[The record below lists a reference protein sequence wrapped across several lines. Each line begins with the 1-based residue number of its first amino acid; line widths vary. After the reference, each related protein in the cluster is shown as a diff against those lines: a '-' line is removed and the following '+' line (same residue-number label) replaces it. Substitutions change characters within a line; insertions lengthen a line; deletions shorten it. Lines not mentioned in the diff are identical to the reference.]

1 MKALKRLKK
10 AMRRNRRR
18 RGMTLIEIIVVITI
32 LALLTAAVAVAVV
45 PQLDKAK
52 VDVANQDIATIMN
65 ALKTYYVKKGSYPDT
80 STGLRALVDAQI
92 IERAPIDPWQHEY
105 IYLNEGGKP
114 VVMTY
119 GRDGTPGGT
128 EYDTDLSS
136 KDSAAPKK

>member
-1 MKALKRLKK
+1 M
-10 AMRRNRRR
+10 
-18 RGMTLIEIIVVITI
+18 
-32 LALLTAAVAVAVV
+32 AVV

-52 VDVANQDIATIMN
+52 VDVANQDIATLMN

-128 EYDTDLSS
+128 DLDADLSS